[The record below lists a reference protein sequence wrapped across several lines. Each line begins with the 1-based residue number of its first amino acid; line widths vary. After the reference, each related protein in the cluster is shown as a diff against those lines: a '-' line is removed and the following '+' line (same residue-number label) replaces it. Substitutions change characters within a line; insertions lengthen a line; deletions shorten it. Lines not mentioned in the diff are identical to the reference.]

1 MYTSG
6 KLRELASLLL
16 VPDTFSCH
24 ITLLSEVAAV
34 TFPLSYAIM
43 VVIRPGKI
51 IFKKEVFIKHFEN
64 VISVTQN
71 VRGERKNA
79 PTGR

>member
-16 VPDTFSCH
+16 VPDTCPRC
-24 ITLLSEVAAV
+24 ITLLSEVAAD
-34 TFPLSYAIM
+34 TSPLFYAIM
-43 VVIRPGKI
+43 VHILPGKI
-51 IFKKEVFIKHFEN
+51 IFKKEVFIKYFEN
-64 VISVTQN
+64 VIPVTQN
-71 VRGERKNA
+71 IKGERKNA